1 MHETLLLLVF
11 LVRNSIKLKVQ
22 SLLEHKK
29 KIFAAIQL
37 PVHAL
42 ARPGATIVAEMPLRC
57 VYFQW

>member
-22 SLLEHKK
+22 SLSEQK

-42 ARPGATIVAEMPLRC
+42 ARPGATIVAELPLRC
-57 VYFQW
+57 VHFQW